1 MPFEF
6 IKQLPLATSLVWFM
20 LAFYQLYRRRTRTLT
35 EISFL
40 LGSFCFA
47 GYAAADWSLFNTL
60 DLSVALF
67 LARASISLVTLA
79 AFFFFMFTKLFLT
92 KATRIDL
99 IYVVP
104 LAVAFG
110 LILNGLLTD
119 LQTGVPWNWTPLYN
133 QAFFLV
139 WLTIIIVYVSAGTRY
154 IYRTYL
160 VVRENSRF
168 LGWRLMGILL
178 SFLTALGLGLG
189 TNAVFHIA
197 GVNLMPLF
205 STALMIPGLM
215 TLYVLVPITKE
226 RISGVMKR
234 WKSRQYNVLGA
245 YIVYENGTLI
255 ASRTSYE
262 DERVDSDIFSATLDA
277 IQTFM
282 KTSFPHLLGKTL
294 KRIEHGDVRI
304 LIERGR
310 HSYLSLVI
318 EGEDTD
324 TLWIRMKEL
333 IENFESANLARL
345 PDWNGVPSD
354 LHMVDHTLTSCFSAE
369 AVFS

>member
-1 MPFEF
+1 
-6 IKQLPLATSLVWFM
+6 
-20 LAFYQLYRRRTRTLT
+20 
-35 EISFL
+35 
-40 LGSFCFA
+40 
-47 GYAAADWSLFNTL
+47 
-60 DLSVALF
+60 
-67 LARASISLVTLA
+67 
-79 AFFFFMFTKLFLT
+79 
-92 KATRIDL
+92 
-99 IYVVP
+99 
-104 LAVAFG
+104 
-110 LILNGLLTD
+110 
-119 LQTGVPWNWTPLYN
+119 
-133 QAFFLV
+133 
-139 WLTIIIVYVSAGTRY
+139 
-154 IYRTYL
+154 
-160 VVRENSRF
+160 
-168 LGWRLMGILL
+168 
-178 SFLTALGLGLG
+178 
-189 TNAVFHIA
+189 
-197 GVNLMPLF
+197 
-205 STALMIPGLM
+205 
-215 TLYVLVPITKE
+215 
-226 RISGVMKR
+226 MKR